1 MDPNRLSINVITTQE
16 SSLDL
21 IDSISDKEQRRQLI
35 EQLLEASKQ
44 KKPQLQ
50 IDVVVKPSYTMS
62 EILNRAKQEKPL
74 SIQDLRTK
82 INTQKIEVVLLKR
95 IEILELGNNRK
106 KLEQE
111 DLENLEDHF

>member
-1 MDPNRLSINVITTQE
+1 
-16 SSLDL
+16 
-21 IDSISDKEQRRQLI
+21 
-35 EQLLEASKQ
+35 
-44 KKPQLQ
+44 
-50 IDVVVKPSYTMS
+50 MS